1 MYLSD
6 VDALLSN
13 PVWKEIIETIKETK
27 QGLIDDLKDLDPVK
41 EPTLLAR
48 QQGRMRAFDFRM
60 SLPEDFRQEIESE
73 NKRKEKED

>member
-48 QQGRMRAFDFRM
+48 QQGRMRAFDFIMR
-60 SLPEDFRQEIESE
+60 LPEDFRQEIESE

>member
-48 QQGRMRAFDFRM
+48 QQGRMMAFDFIM